1 MSRCFHMHIL
11 RPNKNYIFKDIW
23 NNISF
28 ICYYKVIAT
37 TQNPL
42 FFMYCTSLKRDGNG
56 ICSWQNVSK
65 AEKNFSIKFYTK
77 AEMGLLALDPPWS
90 SRCCFQLQ
98 QVFIQKQLPP
108 RSLVPHGS
116 HTRTWLH
123 CINERPDLELQQKY
137 NTQLL
142 FERTKERQLSPFPA
156 VISKGCR
163 HMVHDGPTW
172 EAWSN
177 NHISQLPQM
186 YAFLIIM
193 LML

>member
-42 FFMYCTSLKRDGNG
+42 FFMYRTSLKRDGNG
-56 ICSWQNVSK
+56 VCSWQNVSK
-65 AEKNFSIKFYTK
+65 AERNFSIKFYTK
-77 AEMGLLALDPPWS
+77 AETGLLALDPTWS

-108 RSLVPHGS
+108 CSLVPHGS
-116 HTRTWLH
+116 HTRTWLP

-142 FERTKERQLSPFPA
+142 LPKNGNYHHFPLSSQRGAHTCFMMVLHEKHEA
-156 VISKGCR
+156 TTISLNSPKCM
-163 HMVHDGPTW
+163 H
-172 EAWSN
+172 
-177 NHISQLPQM
+177 
-186 YAFLIIM
+186 FL
-193 LML
+193 L